1 MIISGN
7 SHDGSGT
14 AVLGI
19 DPGSHRCGWSIV
31 RGSSGCYTAVD
42 YGCITPPADCQP
54 GERLHCIY
62 EQINDIIGRYH
73 PGELSIEKLFFNK
86 NITSCIGV
94 AEARGVV
101 LLAAQQAGL
110 AVSEY
115 TPADIKKAL
124 TGTGKANKNEVTLMV
139 MAYLGLKKKPTPDD
153 TADAL
158 AIAITHICSRALNP
172 LATAYR

>member
-7 SHDGSGT
+7 SDDG
-14 AVLGI
+14 AVVLGV

-31 RGSSGCYTAVD
+31 RGSAGCYTAVD
-42 YGCITPPADCQP
+42 YGCISPPAGCQP
-54 GERLHCIY
+54 GERLLHIL
-62 EQINDIIGRYH
+62 EQIKDIIERYQ

-110 AVSEY
+110 AIREY

-158 AIAITHICSRALNP
+158 AIAITHICSRALSP
-172 LATAYR
+172 LLFGS

>member
-1 MIISGN
+1 MIISSGN
-7 SHDGSGT
+7 FLSSVT
-14 AVLGI
+14 VLGI

-31 RGSSGCYTAVD
+31 QGSPGNYTALD
-42 YGCITPPADCQP
+42 YGCITPPAECQP
-54 GERLHCIY
+54 GERLLYIY
-62 EQINDIIGRYH
+62 EQINDIIERYH
-73 PGELSIEKLFFNK
+73 PSELSIEKLFFNK

-101 LLAAQQAGL
+101 LLSAQQAEL
-110 AVSEY
+110 AIREY

-124 TGTGKANKNEVTLMV
+124 TGSGKATKKEITLMV

-158 AIAITHICSRALNP
+158 AIAITHICSRTLNP
-172 LATAYR
+172 LLTAAQ